1 MYQTLPFSTWGQWS
15 GRTYPLDE
23 VEALSRYGFKAFM
36 GWDGMIV
43 SDDTVHVVDLCRA
56 HMDKVRHESCGQC
69 FPCRLGTQEMW
80 QILERI
86 CRGRGIRAD
95 LDRLSYLADH
105 IKNTSKCGVG
115 LTSTRPVLD
124 ALSYFPEAF
133 EQAVDSNSVPR
144 GRYIAGVTAP
154 CMDAC
159 PSHLDIPGYV
169 DMVRMGRP
177 DAAFDIICRDCS
189 LPGSIGRTC
198 LRPCESHC
206 RRGRLDQP
214 IAINALKR
222 FTHDQIYE
230 QAAVTIP
237 DGLPVKAERVA
248 IVGAGPAGLSCAYY
262 LGLRGYKAT
271 LFETLSEP
279 GGRAAVGIPDYR
291 LPRGILRREVEVMKQ
306 LGAEF
311 QFNTTIGENIT
322 VQDLLSGYGYQ
333 VVFLAIGAQE
343 PAKMRCEGEDAGYQ
357 CFMTGLEFL
366 KEIALGKNPLE
377 GDKLL
382 VVGGGNVA
390 MDCVRSAVRIGF
402 SQVHLLYRRTS
413 KEMPADPKEFR
424 EAREE
429 GVQFHFLVQPV
440 RIEAEQG
447 RVTGLKCVRM
457 ELGEPDPS
465 GRRRPV
471 PVEGSDFVIQCDA
484 IVPAIGQ
491 TCLVDCVLTGEEDV
505 EIGPKKT
512 LVVDD
517 ITHQSSNPRIF
528 SGGDCITGPDT
539 LIRAIAA
546 GKKAARH
553 IVQYLESG
561 TCRAD
566 PDERLEQ
573 LFKTFGVFDVEET
586 FPYQEWRPRAELP
599 VLDPEQRIK
608 GFQEVESGY
617 TLPQALYEASRCLRC
632 YRIGLAAL

>member
-1 MYQTLPFSTWGQWS
+1 MYQTLPFSSWGRWS
-15 GRTYPLDE
+15 GRTYALDE
-23 VEALSRYGFKAFM
+23 VNAPSQYGFKAFM
-36 GWDGMIV
+36 GWDGIII
-43 SDDTVHVVDLCRA
+43 SDPTVHVVDLCRA
-56 HMDKVRHESCGQC
+56 YMDKVRHESCGQC

-86 CRGRGIRAD
+86 CQGRGIMED
-95 LDRLSYLADH
+95 LNRLSHLADH
-105 IKNTSKCGVG
+105 IKNTSKCGIG

-124 ALSYFPEAF
+124 ALAYFPEAF
-133 EQAVDSNSVPR
+133 EQALQSNPIPR
-144 GRYIAGVTAP
+144 GRYIGLVTAP

-177 DAAFDIICRDCS
+177 EAAFEIICRDCS

-206 RRGRLDQP
+206 RRAGLDQP
-214 IAINALKR
+214 VAINALKR
-222 FTHDQIYE
+222 FTHDRVYE
-230 QAAVTIP
+230 QAAVRIP
-237 DGLPVKAERVA
+237 DAPPAKADRVA

-262 LGLRGYKAT
+262 LGVRGYQTT

-291 LPRGILRREVEVMKQ
+291 LPRGILHREVEIMQQ

-311 QFNTTIGENIT
+311 RYNTTIGENIKL
-322 VQDLLSGYGYQ
+322 QDLLTRHGYQ

-343 PAKMRCEGEDAGYQ
+343 PAKMRCEGEDAGYH

-366 KEIALGKNPLE
+366 KRIALGEEPLE
-377 GDKLL
+377 GNKLL

-390 MDCVRSAVRIGF
+390 MDCVRSAVRTGF
-402 SQVHLLYRRTS
+402 SEVHLLYRRTQ

-429 GVQFHFLVQPV
+429 GVQFHFLVQPL
-440 RIEAEQG
+440 RIQAEHD
-447 RVTGLKCVRM
+447 RVTGLECIRM
-457 ELGEPDPS
+457 ELGKPDDT

-471 PVEGSDFVIQCDA
+471 PVEGSEFVIPCDA

-491 TCLVDCVLTGEEDV
+491 TCVVDCVLSGEEDV
-505 EIGPKKT
+505 QIGPGKT
-512 LVVDD
+512 LVVDE

-546 GKKAARH
+546 GKQAARH
-553 IVQYLESG
+553 IVQFLQTG
-561 TCRAD
+561 ICRAE

-573 LFKTFGVFDVEET
+573 LFRAFGVFDAEET
-586 FPYQEWRPRAELP
+586 FPYPEWRPRAELP
-599 VLDPEQRIK
+599 VLDPDQRLA

-632 YRIGLAAL
+632 YRVGLAAL